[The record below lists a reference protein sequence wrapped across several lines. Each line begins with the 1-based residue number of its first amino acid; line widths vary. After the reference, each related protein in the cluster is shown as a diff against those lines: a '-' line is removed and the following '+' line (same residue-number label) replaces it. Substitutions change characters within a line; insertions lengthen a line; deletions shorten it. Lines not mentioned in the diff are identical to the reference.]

1 MTSAYQSPV
10 FALIVGTVGG
20 IVIGIALFQW
30 WLRRREADEEW
41 DDEADI
47 DPSQDVRTWWFRGHS
62 ASSVMPLAAADPMAS
77 GVADGE
83 PESKREAPI
92 PEREAPPIETEFMT
106 SHLTAAENEYG
117 LQFKELSK
125 ERRSGSGLPWHT
137 RLKQVHDEQVRDTS
151 KTTALDEQKW
161 GLLSEHGKPQG
172 NVATPDAND
181 SRVIRGQ

>member
-41 DDEADI
+41 DDEVDI
-47 DPSQDVRTWWFRGHS
+47 EPSQDVRTWWFRGHS
-62 ASSVMPLAAADPMAS
+62 ASSVMPLAPADHTES
-77 GVADGE
+77 GVSDGE
-83 PESKREAPI
+83 PEPKRDAPV
-92 PEREAPPIETEFMT
+92 PEREALPIETEFMT
-106 SHLTAAENEYG
+106 SHLSGVENEYG
-117 LQFKELSK
+117 VRFKELSK
-125 ERRSGSGLPWHT
+125 ERRSGSGLPWQT

-161 GLLSEHGKPQG
+161 GLLSEHGKIPE
-172 NVATPDAND
+172 NVTAPGAND
-181 SRVIRGQ
+181 TRVPRDQ